1 MERFYKEYG
10 HLYIQAGYTV
20 DGHDVYLEF
29 CMIRSRRNML
39 SKEYLEKYEKIG
51 MDWDITTQWMTGFW
65 AAEAYFCEFGDLN
78 SPSTL
83 GEYHGVWLYDWLKRC
98 REKQDYMIDRQ
109 KYMLNSIGMNWTIG
123 DPYEEEFEILVEYRN
138 GHGHCDVPGDEGVL
152 GRWVRKLR
160 ERPPEG
166 ERKYRLDA
174 LGSEWDGRKDRSN
187 NAWRAGVEKSGNLK
201 VPKGYACDGGDISLV
216 LSSRGA
222 KRDKRMDE
230 LEKICSGN

>member
-1 MERFYKEYG
+1 
-10 HLYIQAGYTV
+10 
-20 DGHDVYLEF
+20 
-29 CMIRSRRNML
+29 
-39 SKEYLEKYEKIG
+39 
-51 MDWDITTQWMTGFW
+51 
-65 AAEAYFCEFGDLN
+65 
-78 SPSTL
+78 
-83 GEYHGVWLYDWLKRC
+83 
-98 REKQDYMIDRQ
+98 MIDRQ

-160 ERPPEG
+160 ERPPEE